1 MHKPLFLLALLVTCC
16 MHCLAGDTTSVTVR
30 FAFNKYSLDG
40 DAQLQLDD
48 VKPLDSSITLTNI
61 KIYGFTDQVG
71 SNGYN
76 EKLSLKRATEVRN
89 YLIKTGINPNI
100 ITIIKGKGETEL
112 VVDQMDEDSRQ
123 QNRRVLV
130 MIEYEAK
137 VVEQTIIIK
146 TNKKKDS
153 SEKPQQQPQKL
164 VDKIKDKSVKAGDQ
178 ITLPNINFEG
188 GRHVFL
194 PQSYE
199 ALTELLNTMKEIPS
213 LNIEIQGHICCEIGD
228 VDGVDMDLRTRDLS
242 VQRARAV
249 YLYLYKNGIDV
260 GRMSYKGFGHKYPIS
275 NEETEAEKTI
285 NRRVEIKIISK

>member
-1 MHKPLFLLALLVTCC
+1 MHKPLSLLAVIMACC
-16 MHCLAGDTTSVTVR
+16 LYCLAGDTTSVSVQ
-30 FAFNKYSLDG
+30 FAFNKHSLDK

-48 VKPLDSSITLTNI
+48 VRPIDSSITLTNI
-61 KIYGFTDQVG
+61 KIYGHTDQVG
-71 SNGYN
+71 SNSYN
-76 EKLSLKRATEVRN
+76 EKLSLKRAIEVRN

-137 VVEQTIIIK
+137 VVEQTVIIK
-146 TNKKKDS
+146 SNKKKDS
-153 SEKPQQQPQKL
+153 TEKPQQQPQKL
-164 VDKIKDKSVKAGDQ
+164 VDKIKDKNVKAGDQ

-188 GRHVFL
+188 GRHLFL

-199 ALTELLNTMKEIPS
+199 ALTELLNTMKEIPT
-213 LNIEIQGHICCEIGD
+213 LTIEIQGHICCEIGD
-228 VDGVDMDLRTRDLS
+228 ADGVDMDLRTRDLS

-249 YLYLYKNGIDV
+249 YLYLFKNGIDV
-260 GRMSYKGFGHKYPIS
+260 GRMSYKGFGHKYPIT
-275 NEETEAEKTI
+275 NEETEAEKTT